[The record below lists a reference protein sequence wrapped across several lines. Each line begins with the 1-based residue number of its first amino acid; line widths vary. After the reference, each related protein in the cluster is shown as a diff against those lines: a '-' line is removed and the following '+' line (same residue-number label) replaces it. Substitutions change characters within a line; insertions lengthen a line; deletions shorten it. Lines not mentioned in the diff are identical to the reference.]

1 MQKPYLLTTI
11 IMRKQMLFAAAA
23 VMAIASV
30 PALAQNSRIV
40 EEGGSGPYKA
50 IMMEEASLTTHTIFR
65 PQDISKFGKG
75 NLLPVVVWGNGGCA
89 NSPSGH
95 VNFLNEVASQG
106 FLIVAI
112 GPSNYQQQ
120 EAPRP
125 GQTGDVP
132 RMGGMGGGMPQMGG
146 GMPGGMGGGMPQMGG
161 QRPQGQ
167 GAPQGGQG
175 GGMPRMGM
183 GGGMP
188 GGMGG
193 GMPQM
198 GGGGMGGGMSM
209 GDPAGL
215 KQALEWAIAQ
225 NADKNSPYYG
235 KLDIDNIAAAGMSCG
250 GLQALHM
257 SDDARIKTIMVM
269 NSGYFGTDESEDK
282 ASLAKLK
289 QKSIIWILGGSTDI
303 AWENG
308 NDDFKR
314 MAGTMPACLVSLDGI
329 GHGGTYM
336 QPNGGDYAKVA
347 GAWLKWWLKGD
358 KEASTM
364 FTGSEPGVSKM
375 AGWSIERKNIK

>member
-1 MQKPYLLTTI
+1 MGHKKPHLLTI
-11 IMRKQMLFAAAA
+11 NYMKKDLFFAAAA
-23 VMAIASV
+23 VMALVAM
-30 PALAQNSRIV
+30 PLQAQNSRIV
-40 EEGGSGPYKA
+40 EDGGSGPYKA

-65 PQDISKFGKG
+65 PQDLSKFDKK
-75 NLLPVVVWGNGGCA
+75 NLLPIIVWGNGGCA

-95 VNFLNEVASQG
+95 INFLNEVASQG

-132 RMGGMGGGMPQMGG
+132 RMGG
-146 GMPGGMGGGMPQMGG
+146 GMPG
-161 QRPQGQ
+161 
-167 GAPQGGQG
+167 
-175 GGMPRMGM
+175 GM

-193 GMPQM
+193 QRPQGAPQGGM
-198 GGGGMGGGMSM
+198 GGGMPRMGGGMPGGGMGGMSM
-209 GDPAGL
+209 GDPEGL

-235 KLDIDNIAAAGMSCG
+235 KLDVNNIAAAGMSCG

-257 SDDARIKTIMVM
+257 SADERIKTILVM
-269 NSGYFGTDESEDK
+269 NSGFFGTDESEDK
-282 ASLAKLK
+282 ASLAKMK
-289 QKSIIWILGGSTDI
+289 QKSVIWILGGSTDI

-314 MAGTMPACLVSLDGI
+314 MSGSMPACLVSLDGI

-364 FTGSEPGVSKM
+364 FTGNEPGVGKM
-375 AGWSIERKNIK
+375 AGWMIERKNIK

>member
-1 MQKPYLLTTI
+1 MKQETTFTNFNH
-11 IMRKQMLFAAAA
+11 MRKNLIFAAAA
-23 VMAIASV
+23 MVAMVAV
-30 PALAQNSRIV
+30 PAKAQNSRIV

-75 NLLPVVVWGNGGCA
+75 NLLPVLVWGNGGCA

-95 VNFLNEVASQG
+95 INFLNEVASQG

-161 QRPQGQ
+161 Q
-167 GAPQGGQG
+167 G
-175 GGMPRMGM
+175 GGMPRM
-183 GGGMP
+183 

-198 GGGGMGGGMSM
+198 GGGMPGGGGMGGGMSM
-209 GDPAGL
+209 GDPEGL

-225 NADKNSPYYG
+225 NADKNSPYYQ
-235 KLDIDNIAAAGMSCG
+235 KLDIDNIGAAGMSCG

-257 SDDARIKTIMVM
+257 LDDARIKTIMVM
-269 NSGYFGTDESEDK
+269 NSGFFGSEENEDK
-282 ASLAKLK
+282 ASLAKMK
-289 QKSIIWILGGSTDI
+289 QKSVIWILGGSTDI
-303 AWENG
+303 AWDNG

-314 MAGTMPACLVSLDGI
+314 MSGSMPACLVSLDGI

-364 FTGSEPGVSKM
+364 FTGNEPGVSKM
-375 AGWSIERKNIK
+375 AGWTIERKNIK